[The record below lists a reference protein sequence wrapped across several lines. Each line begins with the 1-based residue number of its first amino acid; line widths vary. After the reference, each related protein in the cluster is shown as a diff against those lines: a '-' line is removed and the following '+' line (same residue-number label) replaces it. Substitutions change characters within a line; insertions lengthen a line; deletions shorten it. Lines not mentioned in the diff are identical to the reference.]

1 MERATSRPTRD
12 RSHTVRHGT
21 HGLTRERIH
30 NNWETLVRRAR
41 GYRDHDYLLRKLRF
55 MVANPIRTNDGI
67 RRFVALG
74 LTPPMPLGQ
83 AA

>member
-1 MERATSRPTRD
+1 MASGAALGGPAVSGAPRRARVIGLP
-12 RSHTVRHGT
+12 RH
-21 HGLTRERIH
+21 
-30 NNWETLVRRAR
+30 NWEMLVRRVR

-55 MVANPIRTNDGI
+55 MVVNPIRSNVGL